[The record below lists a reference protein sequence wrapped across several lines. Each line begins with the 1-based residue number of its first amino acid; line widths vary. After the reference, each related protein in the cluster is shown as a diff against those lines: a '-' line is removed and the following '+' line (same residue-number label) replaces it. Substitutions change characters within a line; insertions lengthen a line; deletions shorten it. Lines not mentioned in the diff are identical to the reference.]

1 MADRREFL
9 RTLAKGV
16 AYAAPVVYTLSTPR
30 ELGAIVTSGMMIFS
44 NLQDSLSVQNLQGRQ
59 APWSTNALPEA
70 PWGAPPPWQRPL
82 PAQPLIPPGGGED
95 E

>member
-9 RTLAKGV
+9 RALAKGV

-30 ELGAIVTSGMMIFS
+30 ELGAVVTSGMIMVM
-44 NLQDSLSVQNLQGRQ
+44 NVQDSISVQNLQGTQ
-59 APWSTNALPEA
+59 APWSTNASPTA
-70 PWGAPPPWQRPL
+70 PWAAPPPWQRPV
-82 PAQPLIPPGGGED
+82 PTPPLVPPGGGDD